1 MMHIAEDVRM
11 QELLATEILDTPR
24 NARFDEILD
33 QLCEELDCS
42 YARLSFIDKER
53 IWIKS
58 KRGISVQE
66 FPRAGSIEEILL
78 EKELDIIELSQDD
91 IESISDP
98 FDFKNKGITEVF
110 AVAIRSQSLAI
121 VGCLVMA
128 FKGTQTFGVEFK
140 NLLISTSAKYAEL
153 LETRRVADS
162 LLATLRDQQEEI
174 RIRYSSERIAR
185 TLTSTV
191 TDRDHYY
198 QVIEAFTQT
207 VLNEFDWWACQIW
220 FETDGQLVPEKW
232 IFGPSAPRSI
242 FNLEKIFT
250 SPFLSPSNEETLSLP
265 YTSTVSPVL
274 DAAGVLWA
282 KQNSQLEEL
291 GLRTFLDVNVAGA
304 STTAIRLLFVLP
316 SSRVLPTRLRLTFEN
331 VIAQLPQLIRR
342 ARSVEELN
350 YRATHD
356 ELTGLLNRRGLEVEF
371 AQIPSHEGIK
381 RSKTIFFLDLD
392 RFKSVNDTYGHQIG
406 DELLVEI
413 SHRLMKSSRPVDAI
427 ARIGGDEF
435 VIVAQGFDQSDDIA
449 TTSNRFLH
457 NLSEPF
463 IASDGT
469 GISPKVSIGISTWD
483 SIEELTHAVTQADKN
498 MYAAKN
504 RGGNQAVSDGWASTD
519 SFGLESGENY
529 AISYRS
535 INNKDGSRLVGVLT
549 RVKLPAFF
557 APRMISEISGQIYQ
571 NASLRNVSNSSEF
584 ILLLDIAATSRSD
597 RANTLSLVDSI
608 TELVSKKFKV
618 VSVVNLDSRT
628 LDGTPIAREIIGH
641 GNATIALGSL
651 FDKPF
656 EVQLIEE
663 LRPTFLIRSSS
674 SIDWDRSDEP
684 VLADRAALS
693 LSAEIGIPTILP
705 AEYAKQYGEYLEKF
719 ASILYLNNEE
729 ES

>member
-1 MMHIAEDVRM
+1 
-11 QELLATEILDTPR
+11 
-24 NARFDEILD
+24 
-33 QLCEELDCS
+33 
-42 YARLSFIDKER
+42 
-53 IWIKS
+53 
-58 KRGISVQE
+58 
-66 FPRAGSIEEILL
+66 
-78 EKELDIIELSQDD
+78 
-91 IESISDP
+91 
-98 FDFKNKGITEVF
+98 
-110 AVAIRSQSLAI
+110 
-121 VGCLVMA
+121 
-128 FKGTQTFGVEFK
+128 
-140 NLLISTSAKYAEL
+140 
-153 LETRRVADS
+153 
-162 LLATLRDQQEEI
+162 
-174 RIRYSSERIAR
+174 
-185 TLTSTV
+185 
-191 TDRDHYY
+191 
-198 QVIEAFTQT
+198 
-207 VLNEFDWWACQIW
+207 
-220 FETDGQLVPEKW
+220 
-232 IFGPSAPRSI
+232 
-242 FNLEKIFT
+242 
-250 SPFLSPSNEETLSLP
+250 
-265 YTSTVSPVL
+265 
-274 DAAGVLWA
+274 
-282 KQNSQLEEL
+282 
-291 GLRTFLDVNVAGA
+291 
-304 STTAIRLLFVLP
+304 
-316 SSRVLPTRLRLTFEN
+316 
-331 VIAQLPQLIRR
+331 
-342 ARSVEELN
+342 
-350 YRATHD
+350 
-356 ELTGLLNRRGLEVEF
+356 
-371 AQIPSHEGIK
+371 
-381 RSKTIFFLDLD
+381 
-392 RFKSVNDTYGHQIG
+392 
-406 DELLVEI
+406 
-413 SHRLMKSSRPVDAI
+413 MKSSRPVDAI

-469 GISPKVSIGISTWD
+469 KISPKVSIGISTWD

-498 MYAAKN
+498 MYTAKN

-535 INNKDGSRLVGVLT
+535 INNKDGSQLVGVFT